1 MNSFW
6 LLGCCGALLVV
17 GAGLGRHHIFPTAG
31 PGALSGAIAQTTQ
44 TTDPALQSTQPSN
57 QDILA
62 DLVQADV
69 IYLGETHTDEAD
81 HIAQL
86 DIITA
91 MHQARGDIAIG
102 LEMFQRPFQ
111 SVLDQYI
118 AGEIT
123 EADLV
128 EQSEYETRWG
138 FDWELY
144 APIIRYAQA
153 NQIPLI
159 ALNTPRE
166 ITKKVA
172 REGLTSLT
180 GPDLEHIPP
189 LTDIDTSNE
198 NYQAMLAQV
207 FSQHGGHGNSGPSF
221 ENFFAA
227 QVLWDE
233 TMAASVADFVTD
245 APNTQVLVMAGEGH
259 IVYGFGI
266 PSRVERR
273 LGDDLVAYSV
283 LLNPTSTAPELA
295 DFFWFSES
303 IESEATE

>member
-1 MNSFW
+1 MKSFW
-6 LLGCCGALLVV
+6 LLGGCGALLVI
-17 GAGLGRHHIFPTAG
+17 GAGLGRHHFL
-31 PGALSGAIAQTTQ
+31 PGESVNGSGAIAQTPEVSVSANQ
-44 TTDPALQSTQPSN
+44 QSE
-57 QDILA
+57 ILA
-62 DLVQADV
+62 SLQQADV

-86 DIITA
+86 EIITA
-91 MHQARGDIAIG
+91 MHEVRGDVAIG

-111 SVLDQYI
+111 AVLDRYI

-123 EADLV
+123 EAELI

-144 APIIRYAQA
+144 APIIRYAQR

-172 REGLTSLT
+172 RQGLASLEGDDLTY
-180 GPDLEHIPP
+180 IPP
-189 LTDIDTSNE
+189 IDQIDTSDE
-198 NYQAMLAQV
+198 NYQAMVAQV
-207 FSQHGGHGNSGPSF
+207 FGHHGGHGHSGPSF

-233 TMAASVADFVTD
+233 TMAESVADYVSDFPD
-245 APNTQVLVMAGEGH
+245 TQVIVLAGEGH
-259 IVYGFGI
+259 VVFDFGI

-273 LGDDLVAYSV
+273 LGEDLVAYSV
-283 LLNPTSTAPELA
+283 LLNPTATTPELA
-295 DFFWFSES
+295 DFFWMSETT
-303 IESEATE
+303 ESEIVE

>member
-1 MNSFW
+1 MRSFW
-6 LLGCCGALLVV
+6 LLGCFGALLVI
-17 GAGLGRHHIFPTAG
+17 GASLGRHHIFPAAG
-31 PGALSGAIAQTTQ
+31 PSESGGAIAQTPQ
-44 TTDPALQSTQPSN
+44 LVSRDSN
-57 QDILA
+57 QSNQEL
-62 DLVQADV
+62 LLELTQADV

-86 DIITA
+86 EIITA
-91 MHQARGDIAIG
+91 MHKARGDIAIG

-111 SVLDQYI
+111 TVLDQYV
-118 AGEIT
+118 AGELN
-123 EADLV
+123 EAELV

-144 APIIRYAQA
+144 APIMRYAQR

-172 REGLTSLT
+172 RQGLSSLEGD
-180 GPDLEHIPP
+180 DLQYIPP
-189 LTDIDTSNE
+189 IDEIDTSDE
-198 NYQAMLAQV
+198 NYQAMVAQV
-207 FSQHGGHGNSGPSF
+207 FGHHGGHGSSGPSF

-233 TMAASVADFVTD
+233 TMAEAVADYVTTSPD
-245 APNTQVLVMAGEGH
+245 TQVIVLAGEGH
-259 IVYGFGI
+259 IVFDFGI

-273 LGDDLVAYSV
+273 LGEGLLAHSV

-295 DFFWFSES
+295 DFFWISDS
-303 IESEATE
+303 TLPAEAAE

>member
-1 MNSFW
+1 MKSFG
-6 LLGCCGALLVV
+6 LLGLCGALLAI
-17 GAGLGRHHIFPTAG
+17 GASLGRHHIFPAAG
-31 PGALSGAIAQTTQ
+31 SSEVGAGGAIAKTQ
-44 TTDPALQSTQPSN
+44 QIIAQGPEQSH
-57 QDILA
+57 QDILTA
-62 DLVQADV
+62 LKQADV
-69 IYLGETHTDEAD
+69 IYLGETHTDMAD

-86 DIITA
+86 EIITE
-91 MHQARGDIAIG
+91 MHQSLGNIAIG

-123 EADLV
+123 EADLI

-144 APIIRYAQA
+144 APIMRFAQA

-172 REGLTSLT
+172 RQGLASLT

-189 LTDIDTSNE
+189 LDEIDTSDE
-198 NYQAMLAQV
+198 NYQAMVAQV
-207 FSQHGGHGNSGPSF
+207 FGHHGGHGHSGPSF

-233 TMAASVADFVTD
+233 TMAEAVADFVTASPD
-245 APNTQVLVMAGEGH
+245 TQVIVLAGEGH
-259 IVYGFGI
+259 IVYDFGI
-266 PSRVERR
+266 PSRVKRR
-273 LGDDLVAYSV
+273 LGENFVGQSV
-283 LLNPTSTAPELA
+283 LLNPTSTQPELA
-295 DFFWFSES
+295 DFFWISDNTS
-303 IESEATE
+303 DGIQ

>member
-1 MNSFW
+1 MRFSWF
-6 LLGCCGALLVV
+6 LGGGTALLLI
-17 GAGLGRHHIFPTAG
+17 GLGIGGHHIVSAG
-31 PGALSGAIAQTTQ
+31 GPDQPDGEIPQTQQAIAQDKSQ
-44 TTDPALQSTQPSN
+44 SN
-57 QDILA
+57 QDVLPILQ
-62 DLVQADV
+62 QADV
-69 IYLGETHTDEAD
+69 IYLGETHTDVAD
-81 HIAQL
+81 HVAQL
-86 DIITA
+86 DIITE

-118 AGEIT
+118 AGELT
-123 EADLV
+123 EAELI

-144 APIIRYAQA
+144 APIIRYAQT

-172 REGLTSLT
+172 RQGLASLEGD
-180 GPDLEHIPP
+180 DLQYIPP
-189 LTDIDTSNE
+189 VDEIDTTDE
-198 NYQAMLAQV
+198 NYQAMVAQV
-207 FSQHGGHGNSGPSF
+207 FGHHGGHGHSGPSF

-233 TMAASVADFVTD
+233 TMAESVANYVIDSPD
-245 APNTQVLVMAGEGH
+245 TQVIVLAGEGH
-259 IVYGFGI
+259 IVFDFGI

-273 LGDDLVAYSV
+273 LGDELVAYSV
-283 LLNPTSTAPELA
+283 LLNPTSITPELA
-295 DFFWFSES
+295 DFFWMSES
-303 IESEATE
+303 TELDITE

>member
-1 MNSFW
+1 MKSFG
-6 LLGCCGALLVV
+6 LLGFCGALLVI
-17 GAGLGRHHIFPTAG
+17 GASLGRHHIFLAAEPGDVGAG
-31 PGALSGAIAQTTQ
+31 GAISQTQQAIAQV
-44 TTDPALQSTQPSN
+44 PEQSHQE
-57 QDILA
+57 ILTV
-62 DLVQADV
+62 LKQADV
-69 IYLGETHTDEAD
+69 IYLGETHTDVAD

-86 DIITA
+86 EIITE
-91 MHQARGDIAIG
+91 MHQSLGNIAIG

-123 EADLV
+123 EADLI

-144 APIIRYAQA
+144 APIIRFAQT

-172 REGLTSLT
+172 RQGLASLT

-189 LTDIDTSNE
+189 LDEIDTSDE

-207 FSQHGGHGNSGPSF
+207 VGHHGGHGNSGPSF

-233 TMAASVADFVTD
+233 TMAEAVADFVTASPD
-245 APNTQVLVMAGEGH
+245 TQVIVLAGEGH
-259 IVYGFGI
+259 IVYDFGI
-266 PSRVERR
+266 PSRVKRR
-273 LGDDLVAYSV
+273 LGENFVGQSV
-283 LLNPTSTAPELA
+283 LLNPTSTQPELA
-295 DFFWFSES
+295 DFFWISDTTSEGV
-303 IESEATE
+303 E